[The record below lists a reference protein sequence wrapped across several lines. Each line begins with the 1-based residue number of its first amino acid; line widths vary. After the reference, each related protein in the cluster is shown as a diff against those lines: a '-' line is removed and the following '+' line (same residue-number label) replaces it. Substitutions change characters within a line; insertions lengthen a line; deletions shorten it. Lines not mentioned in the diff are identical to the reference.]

1 MRTRTVL
8 IAIGGT
14 LALTIGG
21 STAYAAIA
29 GGPVSSGGVISGCY
43 TTQAL
48 NGSHV
53 FVLQDA
59 GATCPKGTTA
69 ISWNETGPAGATGP
83 TGSIGPAGA
92 AGPPGTTGAAGPAG
106 ANGNTVLNG
115 TGAPDGS
122 LGNNGD
128 FYVDTQ
134 ADVLYGPKASGTWP
148 STGTSLVGAAG
159 PAGPAGPQGDQG
171 PAGPAG
177 AEGNTVLNGTGA
189 PGITLGNNGDFYID
203 TAADVLYGPKAAGT
217 WPDPGVSLVGTPGA
231 TGPKGPTGDPG
242 PAGANGT
249 GATVASLAA
258 GDPNCANGGASITD
272 GNGNTAYACTGAI
285 GPVGALPI
293 TTEVFNTADLD
304 LGDTGVASTSADV
317 VPGLSDSV
325 PSGEYVMNADV
336 TVQLTAGIA
345 DSGDTIGCYFN
356 LDGAEFPAQDTQIA
370 YSSIDYYVHY
380 VTIPLTGIV
389 DIQGSS
395 LGTVSVACFTA
406 GTVGSITSEVSDGT
420 LTLTHAQAE

>member
-8 IAIGGT
+8 IAIGAT

-29 GGPVSSGGVISGCY
+29 GGPVSSGGVVSGCY

-69 ISWNETGPAGATGP
+69 ISWNQTGPAGATGP
-83 TGSIGPAGA
+83 AGSTGPAGA
-92 AGPPGTTGAAGPAG
+92 AGPPGTTGAAGPDG

-122 LGNNGD
+122 
-128 FYVDTQ
+128 
-134 ADVLYGPKASGTWP
+134 
-148 STGTSLVGAAG
+148 
-159 PAGPAGPQGDQG
+159 
-171 PAGPAG
+171 
-177 AEGNTVLNGTGA
+177 
-189 PGITLGNNGDFYID
+189 LGNNGDFYID

-272 GNGNTAYACTGAI
+272 GNGNTAYACTGAT
-285 GPVGALPI
+285 GPAGALPI

-325 PSGEYVMNADV
+325 PSGEYLINADV
-336 TVQLTAGIA
+336 TVQLTAGSA
-345 DSGDTIGCYFN
+345 GSGDTIGCYFN
-356 LDGAEFPAQDTQIA
+356 LDRAEFPAQDTQIA
-370 YSSIDYYVHY
+370 YSSVDNYVQY
-380 VTIPLTGIV
+380 VTIPITGIV

-395 LGTVSVACFTA
+395 LETVSVACFTA
-406 GTVGSITSEVSDGT
+406 GTVGSITSEVSNGT
-420 LTLTHAQAE
+420 LTLTQTQAE